1 MSSSSNQSKTIT
13 TNSNLH
19 QDESKWVIHIQK
31 TLERELEEE
40 TEINVSIFGVPKTLM
55 VYDPE
60 CYVPQRVAIG
70 PYHYTNP
77 ELHEM
82 ERHKLDA
89 AKIFQRQLR
98 TIKLHSL
105 AEEMMKVESRIRLSY
120 DRQLSLRTETLAW
133 MMAVDASFLLEFL
146 KVYAVKEGK
155 LMAAM
160 ISSKMSHLVD
170 LAGKKSSHNALLR
183 DIIMLE
189 NQIPFFV
196 LRKMLEPQCQSPEAS
211 DDLLLTMLM
220 GLSKDLSPFKMADD
234 SAVVPMAEAT
244 HLLGYLF
251 ESIVPEMEGEH
262 VEIEIDGGGEVKEK
276 KDGEE
281 DEDLLKNSGYVKS
294 AFTQVWAILSKLNR
308 GPARA
313 LKRLSSL
320 APVKT
325 VLLMPWNAITNLPG
339 LNVMKGPI
347 ESMFSCGKN
356 PEDDE
361 KSDAKDNADKPPSIE
376 EITIPSVTEL
386 ANAGVRF
393 VPTNKGILSVEFDT
407 KTFTLYLPVVSLDIN
422 SEVVL
427 RNLVAYEACIAK
439 GPLVLARYT
448 EFMNGI
454 VDTEEDAKFL
464 REKGIILNHLKSDSE
479 VANLWNGMNKSVR
492 LTKVAFLDKVIDNV
506 NKYYN
511 CRWNVKTKRFM
522 KSYIFGSWQ
531 FLTFLATIVLL
542 LLMVLQSFCSVYT
555 CSRFFNQVTILGTN
569 EQN

>member
-13 TNSNLH
+13 SNPNI
-19 QDESKWVIHIQK
+19 QNDESKWVIHIQK

-40 TEINVSIFGVPKTLM
+40 NEINVSIFGVPKTLM

-89 AKIFQRQLR
+89 AKIFQKQLR

-120 DRQLSLRTETLAW
+120 DKQLNLRVETLAW

-160 ISSKMSHLVD
+160 ISAKMSHLVD
-170 LAGKKSSHNALLR
+170 LKGKKSSHNALLR

-189 NQIPFFV
+189 NQIPFFI
-196 LRKMLEPQCQSPEAS
+196 LRKMLQPQCPSPEAS

-220 GLSKDLSPFKMADD
+220 GLSKELSPFKNEG
-234 SAVVPMAEAT
+234 SAVVQIADAT

-251 ESIVPEMEGEH
+251 QTIVPEMESEH
-262 VEIEIDGGGEVKEK
+262 VEIEIDENGGMKEK

-281 DEDLLKNSGYVKS
+281 DEFLKNSGYVKS
-294 AFTQVWAILSKLNR
+294 AFGQVWGILKKLNK

-325 VLLMPWNAITNLPG
+325 VLLMPWKAITKLPG

-347 ESMFSCGKN
+347 ESLFSCGQK
-356 PEDDE
+356 PDGDE
-361 KSDAKDNADKPPSIE
+361 NSDSKDNADKPPSIE

-393 VPTNKGILSVEFDT
+393 IPTKKGILSIEFDA
-407 KTFTLYLPVVSLDIN
+407 KTFTLYLPVVTLDIN

-454 VDTEEDAKFL
+454 VDTDEDVKFL
-464 REKGIILNHLKSDSE
+464 REKGIILNRLKSDSE

-492 LTKVAFLDKVIDNV
+492 LTKVAFLDKTIDDV
-506 NKYYN
+506 NKFYN

-522 KSYIFGSWQ
+522 RSYIFGSWQ
-531 FLTFLATIVLL
+531 FLTLLATIVLL

-555 CSRFFNQVTILGTN
+555 CSRFFNDVTILGTN